1 MNSKSNDIKKFWHKL
16 KECKTV
22 HIIVDLLIFCSIF
35 FHGSTLLFG
44 QLASGSSI
52 PYGDNKVAGNY
63 AILNGVRLYYES
75 YGKGNPLIL
84 LHGNGG
90 NIEGM
95 KYQIEYFS
103 KYYEVITMDCR
114 GRGKSE
120 LGRDSLTYIQ
130 MTEDVV
136 SLLDYLH
143 KDSVY
148 IIGRS
153 DGGIIALLMGIYYP
167 EKVKKIAA
175 FGANLSPDTTAAYS
189 SLIEQIH
196 KDRQHAEEMIS
207 KNDTTKNWFLI
218 KQLNRLMEFQPH
230 ISADDLKKIKSPVL
244 ILSCDR
250 DVIKEE
256 HTLFIYRN
264 IPKANLCIFPGET
277 HWITRENPSL
287 FNSTVAKFF
296 SEPYKGNEIRK

>member
-1 MNSKSNDIKKFWHKL
+1 MKKLIAPLMILVVLMSGCKESFKNTSEIDNSFGNNSKAGKYVYVNDVNI
-16 KECKTV
+16 
-22 HIIVDLLIFCSIF
+22 
-35 FHGSTLLFG
+35 
-44 QLASGSSI
+44 
-52 PYGDNKVAGNY
+52 
-63 AILNGVRLYYES
+63 YYEV
-75 YGKGNPLIL
+75 YGNGNPLVL

-90 NIEGM
+90 NIEAM

-103 KYYEVITMDCR
+103 KNYKVIAMDCR

-120 LGRDSLTYIQ
+120 LGKDSLTYMQ
-130 MTEDVV
+130 MTKDVA

-143 KDSVY
+143 LDSVY

-153 DGGIIALLMGIYYP
+153 DGGIIALLMGIYFP

-189 SLIEQIH
+189 SIVEQIH
-196 KDRQHAEEMIS
+196 KDRIHAEEMIAR
-207 KNDTTKNWFLI
+207 NDTTKDWFLI
-218 KQLNRLMEFQPH
+218 KQLTRLMEFQPH
-230 ISADDLKKIKSPVL
+230 ISDNDLKKIKSAVL

-256 HTLFIYRN
+256 HTVFIYRN
-264 IPKANLCIFPGET
+264 VPKANLCIFPGET
-277 HWITRENPSL
+277 HWITSENPNL

-296 SEPYKGNEIRK
+296 SEPFKGDEIRK

>member
-1 MNSKSNDIKKFWHKL
+1 MGKANIM
-16 KECKTV
+16 KTILFLGV
-22 HIIVDLLIFCSIF
+22 TI
-35 FHGSTLLFG
+35 GSLQLFG
-44 QLASGSSI
+44 QSGTQSLI
-52 PYGDNKVAGNY
+52 PYGNNIAAGNY
-63 AILNGVRLYYES
+63 VVLNRVRLYYEI
-75 YGKGNPLIL
+75 YGEGDPLIL

-95 KYQIEYFS
+95 KYQIDYFS
-103 KYYEVITMDCR
+103 KNYRVIAMDCR

-120 LGRDSLTYIQ
+120 LGKDTLTYSQ
-130 MTEDVV
+130 MTKDVA

-143 KDSVY
+143 VDSTF

-153 DGGIIALLMGIYYP
+153 DGGIIALLMGIYFP

-175 FGANLSPDTTAAYS
+175 FGTNLSPDTTAAYS
-189 SLIEQIH
+189 FIVEQIH
-196 KDRQHAEEMIS
+196 RDRKQAEEMILIKDS
-207 KNDTTKNWFLI
+207 TKNWLLI

-277 HWITRENPSL
+277 HWITSENPNL

-296 SEPYKGNEIRK
+296 SGHYKGDKIRK

>member
-1 MNSKSNDIKKFWHKL
+1 MKSRVIIAALLCHLFFFW
-16 KECKTV
+16 
-22 HIIVDLLIFCSIF
+22 
-35 FHGSTLLFG
+35 
-44 QLASGSSI
+44 GSSHLHGQPVPASII
-52 PYGDNKVAGNY
+52 PYGHNNDAGKY
-63 AILNGVRLYYES
+63 AVLNGVKLYYEI
-75 YGKGNPLIL
+75 YGKGDPLIL

-90 NIEGM
+90 NIKGM

-103 KYYEVITMDCR
+103 RYYQVITMDCR

-120 LGRDSLTYIQ
+120 LGKDSLTYMQ
-130 MTEDVV
+130 MAKDLA

-143 KDSVY
+143 LDSAY

-175 FGANLSPDTTAAYS
+175 FGANVSPDTTAAY
-189 SLIEQIH
+189 LCEQIE
-196 KDRQHAEEMIS
+196 KDRKHAEEMMER
-207 KNDTTKNWFLI
+207 KDTTQDWFLI

-230 ISADDLKKIKSPVL
+230 ISADDLGKIKCPVL

-250 DVIKEE
+250 DLIKEE

-264 IPKANLCIFPGET
+264 ISKSNLCIFPGET
-277 HWITRENPSL
+277 HWITSTNPNL

-296 SEPYKGNEIRK
+296 SEPFRGNEMRK